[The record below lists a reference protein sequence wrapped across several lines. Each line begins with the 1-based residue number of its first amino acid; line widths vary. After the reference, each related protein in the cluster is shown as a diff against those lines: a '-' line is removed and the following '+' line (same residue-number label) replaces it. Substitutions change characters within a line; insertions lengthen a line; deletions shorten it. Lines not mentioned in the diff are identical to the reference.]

1 MLDAANDFLSKWNLK
16 VNKGKSGVMIFGS
29 KKNINKFLID
39 NKVIEILESYK
50 YLEKVDLS
58 LKVHLKEKEKSINR
72 IIKMHI

>member
-16 VNKGKSGVMIFGS
+16 VNKGKSAVMIFGS